1 MITIVKN
8 IKSIYDFYVFKNEC
22 SVENEVE
29 NEIESEVRR
38 MEVNDI
44 IKWLRENV
52 SKSDEMEKIVNK
64 IVDLE
69 VKRVAVKASLEAS
82 REIIKLYSRDGKV
95 DIETID
101 EILKELIKVCKEGTE
116 YDEK

>member
-1 MITIVKN
+1 MITIVKK
-8 IKSIYDFYVFKNEC
+8 IKSIYDFYVFKNKC
-22 SVENEVE
+22 SV
-29 NEIESEVRR
+29 ESEVRR

-44 IKWLRENV
+44 IKWLRGNV
-52 SKSDEMEKIVNK
+52 EKSDERDKVVNK

-69 VKRVAVKASLEAS
+69 VTRIAIKMCLESS
-82 REIIKLYSRDGKV
+82 REIIKVFSRDGIV

-101 EILKELIKVCKEGTE
+101 EILKELIKVCWEGTE

>member
-22 SVENEVE
+22 SLENEV
-29 NEIESEVRR
+29 ESEVRR
-38 MEVNDI
+38 MEVNGI

-52 SKSDEMEKIVNK
+52 SKSDERDKIVNK

-69 VKRVAVKASLEAS
+69 VKRVAVKACLESS
-82 REIIKLYSRDGKV
+82 REIVKMYSRDGKV

-101 EILKELIKVCKEGTE
+101 EILKELVKVCKEEE
-116 YDEK
+116 YQ

>member
-1 MITIVKN
+1 MITIVKK
-8 IKSIYDFYVFKNEC
+8 IKSIYDFYVLKNEC
-22 SVENEVE
+22 SLENEV
-29 NEIESEVRR
+29 ESEVRR

-52 SKSDEMEKIVNK
+52 SKSDERDKIVNK

-69 VKRVAVKASLEAS
+69 VNRIAIRICLENT
-82 REIIKLYSRDGKV
+82 REIIKMFSRDGKV

-101 EILKELIKVCKEGTE
+101 EVLKELVKVCKEEE
-116 YDEK
+116 YQ

>member
-1 MITIVKN
+1 MLTIVKN

-22 SVENEVE
+22 SVESEV
-29 NEIESEVRR
+29 ESEVRR

-52 SKSDEMEKIVNK
+52 SKSDERDKIVNK

-82 REIIKLYSRDGKV
+82 REIIKMYSRDGKV

-101 EILKELIKVCKEGTE
+101 EILKELVKVCKEEE
-116 YDEK
+116 Y

>member
-8 IKSIYDFYVFKNEC
+8 IKSIYDFYALKNEC
-22 SVENEVE
+22 SLENEVE
-29 NEIESEVRR
+29 SEVRS

-52 SKSDEMEKIVNK
+52 SKSDEREKIINK

-82 REIIKLYSRDGKV
+82 REIIKIYSINGKV

-101 EILKELIKVCKEGTE
+101 EFLKELVKVCKEEE
-116 YDEK
+116 Y

>member
-8 IKSIYDFYVFKNEC
+8 IKSIYDFYVFENKC
-22 SVENEVE
+22 SV
-29 NEIESEVRR
+29 ESEVRS

-52 SKSDEMEKIVNK
+52 SKSDEREKIVDK

-69 VKRVAVKASLEAS
+69 VKRVSVKASLEAS
-82 REIIKLYSRDGKV
+82 REIVKMYSRDGKV
-95 DIETID
+95 DIEIID
-101 EILKELIKVCKEGTE
+101 EVLKDLVKVCKEETE

>member
-8 IKSIYDFYVFKNEC
+8 IKSIYDFYVLKNEC
-22 SVENEVE
+22 SLE

-52 SKSDEMEKIVNK
+52 STSDEREKIVNK

-69 VKRVAVKASLEAS
+69 VNRIAIRICLENT
-82 REIIKLYSRDGKV
+82 REIIKMFSRDGKV

-101 EILKELIKVCKEGTE
+101 EVLKELVKVCKEETE

>member
-8 IKSIYDFYVFKNEC
+8 IKSIYDFYVFENKC
-22 SVENEVE
+22 SVESEV
-29 NEIESEVRR
+29 ESEVRG

-52 SKSDEMEKIVNK
+52 SKSDEREKIVDK

-69 VKRVAVKASLEAS
+69 GNRIAIRICLENT
-82 REIIKLYSRDGKV
+82 REIIKMFSRDGKV

-101 EILKELIKVCKEGTE
+101 EILKELVKVCKEGTE

>member
-22 SVENEVE
+22 SLENEV
-29 NEIESEVRR
+29 ESEVRR

-52 SKSDEMEKIVNK
+52 SKSDERDKIVNK

-69 VKRVAVKASLEAS
+69 VKRVAVKASLESS
-82 REIIKLYSRDGKV
+82 REIIKMYSRDGKV

-101 EILKELIKVCKEGTE
+101 EVLKELVKVCKEEE
-116 YDEK
+116 YQ

>member
-1 MITIVKN
+1 
-8 IKSIYDFYVFKNEC
+8 
-22 SVENEVE
+22 
-29 NEIESEVRR
+29 

-44 IKWLRENV
+44 IKWLRENIE
-52 SKSDEMEKIVNK
+52 KSDERDKIVNK

-69 VKRVAVKASLEAS
+69 VTRIAIKMCLESS
-82 REIIKLYSRDGKV
+82 REIIKVFSRDGIV

>member
-29 NEIESEVRR
+29 NEVESEVRR

-52 SKSDEMEKIVNK
+52 SKSDERDKVVNK

-82 REIIKLYSRDGKV
+82 REIVKMYSRDGKV

-101 EILKELIKVCKEGTE
+101 EILKELVKVCKEEE
-116 YDEK
+116 YQ

>member
-1 MITIVKN
+1 
-8 IKSIYDFYVFKNEC
+8 
-22 SVENEVE
+22 
-29 NEIESEVRR
+29 

-52 SKSDEMEKIVNK
+52 SKSDERDKVINK

-69 VKRVAVKASLEAS
+69 TKMIAVKSCLEAS
-82 REIIKLYSRDGKV
+82 RGIVKMYSRDGKV
-95 DIETID
+95 DIEIID
-101 EILKELIKVCKEGTE
+101 EILKELVKVCGEVTE

>member
-1 MITIVKN
+1 MITIVKK

-22 SVENEVE
+22 SVENEV
-29 NEIESEVRR
+29 ESEVRR

-52 SKSDEMEKIVNK
+52 SKSDERDKIVNK

-69 VKRVAVKASLEAS
+69 VKRVAVKACLESS
-82 REIIKLYSRDGKV
+82 REIIKMYSINGKV

-101 EILKELIKVCKEGTE
+101 EILKELVKVCKEEE
-116 YDEK
+116 YQ

>member
-1 MITIVKN
+1 MIIIVKN

-29 NEIESEVRR
+29 NVESEVRG

-52 SKSDEMEKIVNK
+52 SKSDEREKIVNK
-64 IVDLE
+64 IIDLE
-69 VKRVAVKASLEAS
+69 VKTVAVRVCLESS
-82 REIIKLYSRDGKV
+82 REIIKMYSRDGKV

-101 EILKELIKVCKEGTE
+101 EVLKELVKVCKEETE

>member
-1 MITIVKN
+1 MITIVKK

-22 SVENEVE
+22 SLENEIE

-52 SKSDEMEKIVNK
+52 NKSDERDKIVNK

-69 VKRVAVKASLEAS
+69 VKTVAVKACLEAS
-82 REIIKLYSRDGKV
+82 REIVKMYSINGKV

-101 EILKELIKVCKEGTE
+101 EVLKELVKVCKEEE
-116 YDEK
+116 YQ

>member
-8 IKSIYDFYVFKNEC
+8 IKSIYDFYVLKNKC
-22 SVENEVE
+22 SLE

-52 SKSDEMEKIVNK
+52 SKSDERDKIVNK

-101 EILKELIKVCKEGTE
+101 EILKELVKVCKEEE
-116 YDEK
+116 YQ

>member
-1 MITIVKN
+1 MIIIVKN

-22 SVENEVE
+22 SVE

-52 SKSDEMEKIVNK
+52 SKSDERDKIVNK

-82 REIIKLYSRDGKV
+82 REIIKMYSINRKV

-101 EILKELIKVCKEGTE
+101 EILKELVKVCKEEE
-116 YDEK
+116 YQ

>member
-1 MITIVKN
+1 MIIIVKN
-8 IKSIYDFYVFKNEC
+8 IKSIYDFYVFKNKC
-22 SVENEVE
+22 SVEDEV
-29 NEIESEVRR
+29 ESEVRG

-52 SKSDEMEKIVNK
+52 SKSDERDKIVNK

-69 VKRVAVKASLEAS
+69 VNRIAIRICLENT
-82 REIIKLYSRDGKV
+82 REIVKMFSRDGKV
-95 DIETID
+95 NIETID
-101 EILKELIKVCKEGTE
+101 ELLKELVKVCKEETE

>member
-8 IKSIYDFYVFKNEC
+8 IKSIYDFYVFENEC
-22 SVENEVE
+22 SLENEV
-29 NEIESEVRR
+29 ESEVRR

-52 SKSDEMEKIVNK
+52 SKSDERDKVVNK

-69 VKRVAVKASLEAS
+69 VKRIAIRICLENT
-82 REIIKLYSRDGKV
+82 REIIKMFSRDGKV

-101 EILKELIKVCKEGTE
+101 EILKELVKVCKEEE
-116 YDEK
+116 YQ

>member
-22 SVENEVE
+22 SVE

-52 SKSDEMEKIVNK
+52 SKSDEREKIVDK

-69 VKRVAVKASLEAS
+69 VNRIAIRMCLENT
-82 REIIKLYSRDGKV
+82 REIIKMFSRDGKV

-101 EILKELIKVCKEGTE
+101 EVLKELVKVCKEETE

>member
-22 SVENEVE
+22 SVENE
-29 NEIESEVRR
+29 IESEVIR

-52 SKSDEMEKIVNK
+52 SKSDERDKIVNK

-69 VKRVAVKASLEAS
+69 VKRVAVKACLESS
-82 REIIKLYSRDGKV
+82 REMP
-95 DIETID
+95 
-101 EILKELIKVCKEGTE
+101 LIFGSAS
-116 YDEK
+116 DS

>member
-1 MITIVKN
+1 MIIIVKN
-8 IKSIYDFYVFKNEC
+8 IKSIYDFYVFKNKC

-29 NEIESEVRR
+29 NVESEVRG

-52 SKSDEMEKIVNK
+52 SKSDEREKIVNK
-64 IVDLE
+64 IVDLK
-69 VKRVAVKASLEAS
+69 VTTVAVEASLEAS
-82 REIIKLYSRDGKV
+82 REVIKLYSRDGKV

-101 EILKELIKVCKEGTE
+101 EFLKELVKVCKEGTE